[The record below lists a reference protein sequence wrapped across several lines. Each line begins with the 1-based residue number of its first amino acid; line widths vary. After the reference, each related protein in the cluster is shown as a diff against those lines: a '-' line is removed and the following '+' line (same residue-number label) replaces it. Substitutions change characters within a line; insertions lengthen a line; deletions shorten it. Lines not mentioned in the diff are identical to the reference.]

1 MGLIPHKRDKGGV
14 YFNSMVFV
22 KAQPGDTSDTLIRK
36 FTRKVLSEG
45 ILQDLKK
52 REFYQK
58 PAEVRK
64 EKAKELSK
72 RLRHPRRSY

>member
-1 MGLIPHKRDKGGV
+1 MV
-14 YFNSMVFV
+14 YV
-22 KAQPGDTSDTLIRK
+22 KAQPGDTSDSLIRK

-64 EKAKELSK
+64 EKKRELERK
-72 RLRHPRRSY
+72 IRHGNKS

>member
-1 MGLIPHKRDKGGV
+1 
-14 YFNSMVFV
+14 MVFV
-22 KAQPGDTSDTLIRK
+22 KAQPGESSDSLIRK

-58 PAEVRK
+58 PAEIRK
-64 EKAKELSK
+64 EKNKELK
-72 RLRHPRRSY
+72 RRLRHPNRL

>member
-1 MGLIPHKRDKGGV
+1 
-14 YFNSMVFV
+14 MVFV
-22 KAQPGDTSDTLIRK
+22 KAQPGDTSDSLIRK
-36 FTRKVLSEG
+36 FTRKVLTEG

-64 EKAKELSK
+64 EKKRELA
-72 RLRHPRRSY
+72 RRIRNPRRNY

>member
-1 MGLIPHKRDKGGV
+1 
-14 YFNSMVFV
+14 MVFV
-22 KAQPGDTSDTLIRK
+22 RAQSGDTSDSLIRK
-36 FTRKVLSEG
+36 FTRKVLTEG

-64 EKAKELSK
+64 EKKRELVR
-72 RLRHPRRSY
+72 RLRHPRRYTY

>member
-1 MGLIPHKRDKGGV
+1 MV
-14 YFNSMVFV
+14 YV
-22 KAQPGDTSDTLIRK
+22 KAQPGDTSDSLIRK

-64 EKAKELSK
+64 EKKRELERK
-72 RLRHPRRSY
+72 IRHGGRS